1 MLFFW
6 LTSPNK
12 SFLLKVLQITVRP
25 VENISILEENLPGL
39 PKQRN
44 IVQWAFDEDTKVGS
58 VRRFSL
64 AAGGYAVVQLTK
76 ITPEGEV
83 DIESFRTEIIA
94 ELIKD
99 KKAAYIQEKYAAN
112 TTLESLAKATD
123 REVETAS
130 AVTQKN
136 TVLAGSG
143 TEPYV
148 IGLAFSLDVNKPS

>member
-1 MLFFW
+1 M
-6 LTSPNK
+6 
-12 SFLLKVLQITVRP
+12 
-25 VENISILEENLPGL
+25 
-39 PKQRN
+39 
-44 IVQWAFDEDTKVGS
+44 
-58 VRRFSL
+58 
-64 AAGGYAVVQLTK
+64 QLTK

-83 DIESFRTEIIA
+83 DVKSFRAEIAA

-112 TTLESLAKATD
+112 ATLETLAKATD

-148 IGLAFSLDVNKPS
+148 IGLAFSLDVNKPSALVKGNEGVYMVEVTSKEVAAEMESYTAYANALQVEESLRINNTIYQALRSASEIEDNRKIYY